1 MPDRAIDATTGYY
14 DVRYHDHE
22 RLIATAVLNTDAG
35 PVLVDPGPTVSIDGL
50 KKGLAADGYGWGDVH
65 ALLLTHIHLD
75 HAGATG
81 TIAARVAE
89 AGGRAE
95 VYVHE
100 RGAPHLVRPERL
112 LRSARRIYGGDMDRL
127 WGAFEAVPEAAVRP
141 LQGGERLEVGGR
153 ALRVAYT
160 PGHAQHHVSYLDVA
174 SGTALVGDV
183 AGMRVAGADVIL
195 PVAPPPDVDLPA
207 WRESLERVRAWAP
220 DRLLLT
226 HFGAHADVDA
236 HLDRMRERL
245 EATAEAVRASLRDG
259 PRSEGARSKGVRS
272 EGAGR
277 KRADAE
283 RAEAFARQELDHVRV
298 HVEDETSRSAY
309 ERFGQPRESW
319 HGLARYWRTRSA
331 AAPETP

>member
-22 RLIATAVLNTDAG
+22 RLIATAVLDSDAG
-35 PVLVDPGPTVSIDGL
+35 PVLVDPGPTASIDGL
-50 KKGLAADGYGWGDVH
+50 EAGLARDGYGWGDVH

-89 AGGRAE
+89 AGGRVE

-112 LRSARRIYGGDMDRL
+112 LRSARRIYGDDMDRL
-127 WGAFEAVPEAAVRP
+127 WGAFEAVPEASIHP
-141 LQGGERLEVGGR
+141 LQGGEALEVGGR

-160 PGHAQHHVSYLDVA
+160 PGHAQHHVSYLDA
-174 SGTALVGDV
+174 ESGTALVGDV

-207 WRESLERVRAWAP
+207 WRESLRQVRAWAP

-245 EATAEAVRASLRDG
+245 EATAEAVRASLRKGGDG
-259 PRSEGARSKGVRS
+259 GNGA
-272 EGAGR
+272 AG
-277 KRADAE
+277 RADADPADDE
-283 RAEAFARQELDHVRV
+283 RAAAFAEEELEHVRA
-298 HVEDETSRSAY
+298 HVEDEITRSAY
-309 ERFGQPRESW
+309 ERFGQPRASW

-331 AAPETP
+331 AAPEAP